1 VGALPTGA
9 PGRDRWFR
17 RACPGFTFIE
27 LVVAT
32 AVLMILASA
41 ALPIARVSIRRQKE
55 AELHRSLREMRTA
68 IDDFKR
74 WADAGRISTIGVNIG
89 SENYPPSLEVLVEG
103 TPFTNDASG
112 RKKKFLRRIPLDPI
126 TGKADWGLRAY
137 SDGPDANSWGGQSVY
152 DVYSRAPGTG
162 LDGTKYR
169 DW

>member
-1 VGALPTGA
+1 MRRSS
-9 PGRDRWFR
+9 PGYS
-17 RACPGFTFIE
+17 FIE
-27 LVVAT
+27 LVIAT

-41 ALPIARVSIRRQKE
+41 ALPIAKISIRRQKE

-74 WADAGRISTIGVNIG
+74 WADAGRISTLNVNIG

-103 TPFTNDASG
+103 VPFTNDASG
-112 RKKKFLRRIPLDPI
+112 RKKKFLRRIPVDPI

-137 SDGPDANSWGGQSVY
+137 SDNPDATVWGGQSVF
-152 DVYSRAPGTG
+152 DVYSKAPGKG
-162 LDGTKYR
+162 LDGSTYR